1 MSRAVARGRGSSTRQ
16 AAQNALLNYFKRS
29 EKPLASLVFVLPLV
43 IIHEVGWR
51 FVGARLLAFSLIH
64 QFLSFLGAPG
74 LLLPALL
81 LIGILLG
88 WHIASHDKWT
98 VHVDTILGMYLESF
112 LLALP
117 LLALAGAIARWQIG
131 PLLAGGGAEM
141 DRLVI
146 AMGAGIYE
154 ELIFRLIGFTL
165 LNLIL
170 VDLLGISKTRST
182 LLMVVTSGVAFSFY
196 HYLGSEQF
204 SWRTCLFRTVAGIY
218 FGGIFI
224 CRGFGITAGCHAAYD
239 IIVCAFSI

>member
-1 MSRAVARGRGSSTRQ
+1 MSRAATRARGSSPRQ
-16 AAQNALLNYFKRS
+16 AAQNALLNYFKQS
-29 EKPLASLVFVLPLV
+29 EKPLASLVFILPLV

-51 FVGARLLAFSLIH
+51 FVGARLLAFSLLH
-64 QFLSFLGAPG
+64 QFLSLLGAPG
-74 LLLPALL
+74 LLLPALFL
-81 LIGILLG
+81 VGILLG
-88 WHIASHDKWT
+88 WHIASRDKWT
-98 VHVDTILGMYLESF
+98 VHVDTILGMALESF

-117 LLALAGAIARWQIG
+117 LLALAGAIARWRIH
-131 PLLAGGGAEM
+131 PLLAAGGPWL
-141 DRLVI
+141 DQVVI

-165 LNLIL
+165 LNLLL

-182 LLMVVTSGVAFSFY
+182 LLMVGLSGVGFSLY

-204 SWRTCLFRTVAGIY
+204 SWRTCLFRSIAGIY

-239 IIVCAFSI
+239 IIICSLAM